1 MKRKK
6 ILIVDDYLVNRKVLE
21 KLIPEDME
29 AVHAENGVEA
39 LALAKEFQSG
49 ISLILLDII
58 MPVMDGFEVLEQLSK
73 DELLSSIPVIVQT
86 SSNDSND
93 EVRCLSS
100 GASDFISKPYV
111 AEVVKHRIESIIR
124 LRENAS
130 MINMLEYDQLTGLY
144 SKEFFYKNVRSLF
157 ENYPNEDFDMICS
170 DIENFKLI
178 NDKYGIKKGDEV
190 LRALADAYSKCDAG
204 VNIAGRL
211 GSDKFGFVISS
222 NHGFCMHKFNKSL
235 SRFIENAPVPNLV
248 LKFGVYRNVDKTLE
262 IPNIYD
268 RARLALE
275 RIKGKYGK
283 NISVYDNSIR
293 EEILMEQNILE
304 DMEKAIANREVMV
317 YLQPKEDISSGYI
330 IGAEALVRWK
340 HPKFGMLSPGVFI
353 PLFEKNGF
361 ISKLD
366 YYVWEESC
374 RMIKEWK
381 EKGQGVVPISVNI
394 SRNDFYDEDLLDK
407 LLLMTSKYNVEHKYL
422 HVEVTESLYMDNPE
436 ELVKIVNQIRSMGFK
451 IEMDDFGKGYSSL
464 NMIGE
469 MPIDVLKI
477 DMSFIQ
483 NFTEEKK
490 TIMGFI
496 VALSRWLNLDTIV
509 EGVETEEQKETVRR
523 SGCNCIQGYYCSKP
537 LPKAKFEEY
546 VKGRPIGEPNISKR
560 INLINDQPVFDDRHT
575 ILVVEDM
582 EVSREIIR
590 EMLFTRYNIVEVNNG
605 KEAWEYLQDN
615 SHAVSVV
622 LLDLMMP
629 IMDGFRFLDMYKQD
643 ERFAD
648 IPVIITSEIEKDSE
662 AKAIQLGAVSFVGK
676 PYQKEILIHHIRNAI
691 KTLEFATIK
700 RSLEEQVDN
709 YEEAAHKDHLTEI
722 LNRRGLTN
730 AIKNLPKG
738 KGVGHALLMLDID
751 NLKQCNDTYGHD
763 FGDELIKKIAN
774 YLTSATRSDDIVAR
788 IGGDE
793 FIVVLK
799 FLADKDIAFAKG
811 KRISDGIKAIE
822 LSKENIIASCSIG
835 IAILEDPDEFEE
847 TWKWADSVLLDIK
860 KTSKGQCVIAQN
872 RN

>member
-29 AVHAENGVEA
+29 AIHAENGVEA
-39 LALAKEFQSG
+39 LDLAKEFHTE

-58 MPVMDGFEVLEQLSK
+58 MPVMDGFEVLDRLSN

-86 SSNDSND
+86 SSNDSSN
-93 EVRCLSS
+93 EIRCLAS

-124 LRENAS
+124 LRENSS
-130 MINMLEYDQLTGLY
+130 MINMLEFDKLTGLY
-144 SKEFFYKNVRSLF
+144 SREFFYKNVRGLF
-157 ENYPNEDFDMICS
+157 ERYPDEDFDMICS

-178 NDKYGIKKGDEV
+178 NDKYGTKKGDEV
-190 LRALADAYSKCDAG
+190 LKELAYAYSKCDEG
-204 VNIAGRL
+204 INLAGRI

-222 NHGFCMHKFNKSL
+222 NHGFSLEKFEKGL
-235 SRFIENAPVPNLV
+235 SSFVENAVVPNIV

-262 IPNIYD
+262 ISNIYD

-283 NISVYDNSIR
+283 GISVYDNSIR
-293 EEILMEQNILE
+293 EAILMEQNILD
-304 DMEKAIANREVMV
+304 DMEKAVENKEFIV
-317 YLQPKEDISSGYI
+317 YLQPIEDIVSGNI

-340 HPKFGMLSPGVFI
+340 HPKFGMLSPGIFI

-366 YYVWEESC
+366 YYVWEETCKLIS
-374 RMIKEWK
+374 EWK
-381 EKGQGVVPISVNI
+381 EGGYGLVPVSVNI
-394 SRNDFYDEDLLDK
+394 SRNDFYEDDLATK
-407 LLLMTSKYNVEHKYL
+407 LLFMTNKYNVDHKYL
-422 HVEVTESLYMDNPE
+422 HVEVTESLYVEDPE
-436 ELVKIVNQIRSMGFK
+436 EIIKKVQQIRNLGFK

-477 DMSFIQ
+477 DISFIQ
-483 NFTEEKK
+483 NFTDEKK

-496 VALSRWLNLDTIV
+496 VALSRWLDLETIV

-523 SGCNCIQGYYCSKP
+523 MGCDSIQGYYCSRP
-537 LPKAKFEEY
+537 LPRKEFEEY
-546 VKGRPIGEPNISKR
+546 IKGRTIGNPAISKNIKQ
-560 INLINDQPVFDDRHT
+560 INNQPVFDDRYT

-590 EMLFTRYNIVEVNNG
+590 EMLSTRYNIVEAHNG
-605 KEAWEYLQDN
+605 MEAWEYLQEE
-615 SHAVSVV
+615 SHKESVV

-629 IMDGFRFLDMYKQD
+629 IMDGFRFLDMYKAD

-648 IPVIITSEIEKDSE
+648 IPVIITSEREKDSE
-662 AKAIQLGAVSFVGK
+662 SKAIKLGAVSFVGK
-676 PYQKEILIHHIRNAI
+676 PYQKDILLHHIKNAI

-700 RSLEEQVDN
+700 RNLEMQVDN
-709 YEEAAHKDHLTEI
+709 YEEAAHHDHLTEI
-722 LNRRGLTN
+722 FNRRGLIN
-730 AIKNLPKG
+730 AVKALPKG
-738 KGVGHALLMLDID
+738 NDIGHALFMIDID
-751 NLKQCNDTYGHD
+751 DLKICNDTHGHD
-763 FGDELIKKIAN
+763 FGDELIKKIAS
-774 YLTSATRSDDIVAR
+774 YLVGATRGEDIVAR

-799 FLADKDIAFAKG
+799 NLVDKEIALKKG
-811 KRISDGIKAIE
+811 KQINEGIKSIVM
-822 LSKENIIASCSIG
+822 SKENVKPSCSIG
-835 IAILEDPDEFEE
+835 IAILEDPEKFED
-847 TWKWADSVLLDIK
+847 TWKWADTVLLDIK
-860 KTSKGQCVIAQN
+860 KNSKGDCVIVE
-872 RN
+872 